1 MRQVIDEL
9 QASGCVFRK
18 DADVHTTAGVQ
29 PDTLDQIVD
38 QVSALSHRIVNIK
51 NALTDPN
58 GAMGKIESRLKTLEE
73 RRAGETIKRGGRL
86 FRDVVAVNTWVQTFK
101 DNGIFHYCVDMVT
114 LIMLCAEPYETI
126 AEGIA
131 NAAAAHKAEFNDLT
145 EARIS
150 LSYGLTYPDN
160 IMRKQDKEKYAATGG
175 WFWTNTWSSYTV
187 FKGTFNN
194 GAKDT
199 IVSSLVELS
208 RMIQNAI
215 DFSFP
220 PATHS
225 IAHAVSTE
233 QLLISRQQASGWI
246 EALEPLY
253 EILIAA
259 GMSTE
264 EAWERVLIFT
274 KAIFDDIRTVRA
286 ITLDKGN
293 MGGMIWGSFRTA

>member
-9 QASGCVFRK
+9 QASGCVFRT
-18 DADVHTTAGVQ
+18 DADAHTTARVQ

-38 QVSALSHRIVNIK
+38 QVSVLSRRIVNIE

-58 GAMGKIESRLKTLEE
+58 GAMGKIESRLKTFEE
-73 RRAGETIKRGGRL
+73 RQAGETIERGGRL

-101 DNGIFHYCVDMVT
+101 DKGLFRYCVDMVT

-126 AEGIA
+126 AEGMA
-131 NAAAAHKAEFNDLT
+131 NAAEFNDLT

-150 LSYGLTYPDN
+150 LSYGVTYPDN

-175 WFWTNTWSSYTV
+175 WFWTNTWSSYAV

-199 IVSSLVELS
+199 IVSFLVELS
-208 RMIQNAI
+208 RMIQNVI

-225 IAHAVSTE
+225 IAHAVFTE
-233 QLLISRQQASGWI
+233 QLLISRQQASG
-246 EALEPLY
+246 
-253 EILIAA
+253 
-259 GMSTE
+259 
-264 EAWERVLIFT
+264 
-274 KAIFDDIRTVRA
+274 
-286 ITLDKGN
+286 
-293 MGGMIWGSFRTA
+293 